1 MSAAG
6 PKRSPVSPASEQSA
20 TVILAKRGP
29 VAWLTLNRPAVF
41 NAYNVRM
48 RDELYEALWAV
59 HHDPEV
65 GAMVL
70 AGAGAAF
77 STGGDVS
84 EFGQAPSPIVA
95 RWVRFRRDVWQL
107 LRCLPVVSI
116 AALHGY
122 AVGGGLE
129 MALLCDFAIAASDT
143 RLCLPETGMGMI
155 PGVAGTQTAPRRLGP
170 GWALDLALTGRWIDA
185 NLARRIG
192 LVTEITPARRLEGTV
207 QRLALGLS
215 RIPREISAAL
225 RSAVWEGLD
234 LSLAQALAHERH
246 LAARVKSFA

>member
-6 PKRSPVSPASEQSA
+6 PKPSPASPASEPST
-20 TVILAKRGP
+20 TVVLAKRGP

-41 NAYNVRM
+41 NAYNLRM
-48 RDELYEALWAV
+48 RDELYQALWAV

-70 AGAGAAF
+70 AGAGSAF
-77 STGGDVS
+77 CTGGDLS
-84 EFGQAPSPIVA
+84 EFGHAPSPIVA

-107 LRCLPVVSI
+107 LRSLPVVSI

-143 RLCLPETGMGMI
+143 RLSLPETGMGMI
-155 PGVAGTQTAPRRLGP
+155 PGVAGTQTAPRRLGL

-192 LVTEITPARRLEGTV
+192 LVAEITPPSQLDARV
-207 QRLALGLS
+207 QRLALKLS
-215 RIPREISAAL
+215 LIPRQLSAAL
-225 RSAVWEGLD
+225 RCAVWEGLE
-234 LSLAQALAHERH
+234 LPMAQALSHERQ
-246 LAARVKSFA
+246 LAARVKSFT